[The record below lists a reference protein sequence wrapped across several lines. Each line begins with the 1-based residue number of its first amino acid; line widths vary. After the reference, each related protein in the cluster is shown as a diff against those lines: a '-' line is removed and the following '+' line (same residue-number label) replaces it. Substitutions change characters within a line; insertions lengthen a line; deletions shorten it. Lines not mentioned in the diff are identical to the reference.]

1 MFKSIKRFICN
12 LFNIKACKCKDEHL
26 ELYEDVPEPEVPVHK
41 EVFLTGV
48 PTPLHCGSHVRFRKS
63 CPACIATTN

>member
-1 MFKSIKRFICN
+1 MFKKLKNFICN
-12 LFNIKACKCKDEHL
+12 LFNIKTCKCKD
-26 ELYEDVPEPEVPVHK
+26 VSEPEVPVHK

-63 CPACIATTN
+63 CPACAATRN

>member
-12 LFNIKACKCKDEHL
+12 LFNIKACKCKD
-26 ELYEDVPEPEVPVHK
+26 VPKPEVPVHK

-63 CPACIATTN
+63 CPACAATRN